1 MSVIKNMF
9 LCLVFIFFVQVVFA
23 ATYDEANLK
32 INGSYSVLLEFQDHG
47 FSAGFLNDT
56 IIQSEIVLEQARYA
70 EILRN
75 SSSSAS
81 SKQDASR
88 ALRLVDWKNIS
99 YDSVLIYTN
108 LIDIRKA
115 QAYEIYD
122 SLNVIDKKIKL
133 LQEQNIDVKTVLD
146 VFTQAN
152 VSFYEDRYDES
163 ISFIEKT
170 NLEIER
176 VNSQNATMNVLG
188 ENAKNFILRNWLYIV
203 IVLVF
208 VGIIGYMSYGKIR
221 VYVIEKSIT
230 RLKKELEALNK
241 LMIRN
246 QEDRFRNNKIS
257 GLVYN
262 IRMKKYGER
271 IDLIK
276 ETLPVLENR
285 VKRFKNKGG
294 VNK

>member
-1 MSVIKNMF
+1 
-9 LCLVFIFFVQVVFA
+9 VQVVFA